1 MALNRIP
8 FGWTYQF
15 FKSYFKSKT
24 DGVNDPRERSLEK
37 AIDVSMNYFFE
48 EEMEENGMDRLVL
61 FVNAFLYAIEHGITH
76 PDFTQEVEQYIKDF
90 ETGEYDDLFTKEDLS
105 LIRAD
110 IETIKPYLNR

>member
-15 FKSYFKSKT
+15 FKPYFKSKT
-24 DGVNDPRERSLEK
+24 DGLNNLKEYSLEK
-37 AIDVSMNYFFE
+37 VIDISMNYFFE
-48 EEMEENGMDRLVL
+48 EEMEENGMDKLVL
-61 FVNAFLYAIEHGITH
+61 FINAFLYAMEHGEVD
-76 PDFTQEVEQYIKDF
+76 PNLAQELEQYIKDF